1 MKLKRSLSVVMIVL
15 LLLSLVAC
23 SHTPTTDT
31 ASTTAATKATT
42 TTEAITTVT
51 TVTEAVSVVTTEP
64 PATTVSQV
72 PSITP
77 SISHTTRTTTRP
89 HVTRTLPTTVTG
101 TRPTYVPSPTTPQY
115 ARTPLEITFGKEPLI
130 TDLNFGGATFTFAD
144 YGSMGVISEEQ
155 IAAFQTEHNVNLTV
169 KYIPTDT
176 YLAEL
181 VAAKA
186 SGNPY
191 DIVHFRGEHYP
202 EAITSGIVQPLEKYI
217 NTADFWLYSVSD
229 LEAYGGFCSFLSES
243 LSLNGHAYAVGGNYR
258 QPLSVIY
265 YNKKVFASA
274 GYIGANDPLALYN
287 AGKWNWQTLYD
298 MLYAVQQPDKGI
310 YGINA
315 IAPCYTQQFLNSY
328 NTDLTKTIWN
338 GQFVENLS
346 DPKLF
351 EAYEMLQ
358 KYCYGENKVT
368 NPRDQ
373 NEPGQDQFLN
383 GETITLLSNTKF
395 YKKAL
400 KEIPKSSAF
409 DKQLHK
415 LGIVPVPS
423 GTKYAPDRVWEWE
436 GFGAGAGASEQGVL
450 CALMFA
456 KHDSKYNH
464 SNTYTPEMPGEFKR
478 VFRAILDNSAL
489 IAPYSGFNGAAGNLS
504 NLSQTLA
511 TAIALDGH
519 PITVALKGYKKVAQT
534 IIDVSF
540 KG

>member
-1 MKLKRSLSVVMIVL
+1 M
-15 LLLSLVAC
+15 
-23 SHTPTTDT
+23 TTV
-31 ASTTAATKATT
+31 
-42 TTEAITTVT
+42 TEPATTVT
-51 TVTEAVSVVTTEP
+51 TEAPTTTASIAP
-64 PATTVSQV
+64 SATSGQTYV
-72 PSITP
+72 
-77 SISHTTRTTTRP
+77 TTRTTRTY
-89 HVTRTLPTTVTG
+89 VTRTLPTTVSG
-101 TRPTYVPSPTTPQY
+101 TRPTNVPSPTTPPY
-115 ARTPLEITFGKEPLI
+115 ARTPLEIAFGEEPLI

-144 YGSMGVISEEQ
+144 YGSTGVIPEEQ

-169 KYIPTDT
+169 KYIPTET
-176 YLAEL
+176 YLEEL
-181 VAAKA
+181 VAANM

-202 EAITSGIVQPLEKYI
+202 EVIISDIVQPLEKHI
-217 NTADFWLYSVSD
+217 NTADFWLCSFSD
-229 LEAYGGFCSFLSES
+229 LEPYSGFCVGLSEA

-298 MLYAVQQPDKGI
+298 MLYAVQQPDKGL

-315 IAPCYTQQFLNSY
+315 IAPCYTQQFINSY
-328 NTDLTKTIWN
+328 YTDFTKTTAT
-338 GQFVENLS
+338 GRFVENLS
-346 DPKLF
+346 DPNLF

-358 KYCYGENKVT
+358 KYCYGENKVA
-368 NPRDQ
+368 NPRNQ
-373 NEPGQDQFLN
+373 NESGQDQFLD
-383 GETITLLSNTKF
+383 GTTVALLSNTKF

-400 KEIPKSSAF
+400 KEIPQSRAF
-409 DKQLHK
+409 DKQLDK
-415 LGIVPVPS
+415 LGIVPIPH

-436 GFGAGAGASEQGVL
+436 GFGAGAGASEQGML

-464 SNTYTPEMPGEFKR
+464 SNTYTPEMPAEFKR
-478 VFRAILDNSAL
+478 VFCAILDHDVL
-489 IAPYSGFNGAAGNLS
+489 IAPYSGFNSSAGNLS
-504 NLSQTLA
+504 NLGQTLA
-511 TAIALDGH
+511 TAIALNGH

-534 IIDVSF
+534 IIDTAL